1 MKMRTLK
8 YISSGALVFL
18 LAGACNEGIDPIS
31 HVDPG
36 PDQAA
41 PTVTITYPGEGAEVR
56 VTEDVAP
63 INIQF
68 EASDDI
74 EIQSIAISLD
84 GSEIGTLSDFKD
96 YRRAV
101 EDYTYETLE
110 NGAHVL
116 MITAT
121 DLSGKSTSASVNFEK
136 VPPYQ
141 PVFDGEVFYMP
152 FDGDYVELVS
162 ITTATKVGSPGFS
175 NESVAGRSYAGAGDS
190 YLTLPTTGITNN
202 EFSAAF
208 WYNLNGSPDRS
219 GILTIGP
226 PDPNLP
232 ATPNN
237 RKSGFRFFR
246 EGSPTNQTFKLN
258 VGNGAADS
266 WFDGGAAAS
275 LNPATTDWV
284 HLAFTISDSNVLVY
298 IDGEIVSQGSFTGVD
313 WTGCDVLSIAS
324 GAPRFTEWG
333 HMSDQSLFDELRIF
347 NKALTQEEVQAVM
360 EY

>member
-1 MKMRTLK
+1 MKLLK
-8 YISSGALVFL
+8 HILPGACLVLFV
-18 LAGACNEGIDPIS
+18 AACNEGIDPIS

-36 PDQAA
+36 PDESA
-41 PTVTITYPGEGAEVR
+41 PTVNITYPLEGTR
-56 VTEDVAP
+56 VQVTQDVAP
-63 INIQF
+63 ITIEF
-68 EASDDI
+68 EATDDI
-74 EIQSIAISLD
+74 EIASIAISLD
-84 GSEIGTLSDFKD
+84 GSEIATLSDFKD
-96 YRRAV
+96 YRRALT
-101 EDYTYETLE
+101 DYTYETLE
-110 NGAHVL
+110 NGDHVL
-116 MITAT
+116 TITAT
-121 DLSGKSTSASVNFEK
+121 DLEGKSTSSSVNFEK

-162 ITTATKVGSPGFS
+162 INTATRVGSPGFS

-190 YLTLPTTGITNN
+190 YITLPTTGITNN

-208 WYNLNGSPDRS
+208 WYNLNSTPDRS

-226 PDPNLP
+226 PDPVLP

-237 RKSGFRFFR
+237 RKNGFRFFR

-275 LNPATTDWV
+275 LNPATSDWV
-284 HLAFTISDSNVLVY
+284 HLAFTISDSKVVVY
-298 IDGEIVSQGSFTGVD
+298 IDGEIVSQGDFTGVD

-333 HMSDQSLFDELRIF
+333 HLSDQSLFDELRIF
-347 NKALTQEEVQAVM
+347 NKALTQEEVQAIM

>member
-1 MKMRTLK
+1 MKILK
-8 YISSGALVFL
+8 YISTGALVIFF
-18 LAGACNEGIDPIS
+18 AVACNEGIDPIG

-36 PDQAA
+36 PDETA
-41 PTVTITYPGEGAEVR
+41 PTVAITYPGEGAEVR

-68 EASDDI
+68 EATDDI
-74 EIQSIAISLD
+74 EIQNIVIILD
-84 GSEIGTLSDFKD
+84 GTEIATLSDFKD
-96 YRRAV
+96 YRRAIA
-101 EDYTYETLE
+101 DYTYETLE
-110 NGAHVL
+110 NGSHEL
-116 MITAT
+116 TITAT
-121 DLSGKSTSASVNFEK
+121 DLAGKSTSASVNFEK

-175 NESVAGRSYAGAGDS
+175 NESVAGRSYAGAGES
-190 YLTLPTTGITNN
+190 YLTLPTSTIINN

-208 WYNLNGSPDRS
+208 WYNLNGTPDRS

-237 RKSGFRFFR
+237 RKNGFRFFR

-258 VGNGAADS
+258 VGNGTADS

-284 HLAFTISDSNVLVY
+284 HLAFTISDSKVVVY
-298 IDGEIVSQGSFTGVD
+298 IDGEVVSEGAFTGVD
-313 WTGCDVLSIAS
+313 WTGCDILSIAS

-333 HMSDQSLFDELRIF
+333 HMSDQSLLDELRIF
-347 NKALTQEEVQAVM
+347 NKALTQEEVQAIM